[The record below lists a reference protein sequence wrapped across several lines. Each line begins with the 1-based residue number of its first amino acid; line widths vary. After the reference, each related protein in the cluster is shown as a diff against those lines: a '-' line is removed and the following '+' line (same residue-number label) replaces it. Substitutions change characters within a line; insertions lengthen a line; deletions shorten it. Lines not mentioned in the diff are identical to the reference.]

1 MLWGLPAANVRNGII
16 RGYKLF
22 VQARGG
28 EETTMNITSSNT
40 QAFII
45 GGLQPATAYTVSIL
59 AYTAAGD
66 GPRSIRL
73 TTVTR
78 TRKTQTYSTII
89 IAMCLILNF
98 ETQYLNLC

>member
-1 MLWGLPAANVRNGII
+1 MPASNVRNGII

-28 EETTMNITSSNT
+28 EETSMNITNNNT

-45 GGLQPATAYTVSIL
+45 GGLQPGTAYTVSIL
-59 AYTAAGD
+59 AYTAAGN

-78 TRKTQTYSTII
+78 TRT
-89 IAMCLILNF
+89 
-98 ETQYLNLC
+98 